1 MEEKILDNNILTTRK
16 EKERPSKN
24 LPEVIKSSF
33 ISTCSEGSMA
43 GRETYK
49 LMIEFIKKLKVLNR
63 EGKTKN
69 EFNSIIPALLREI
82 NQNICEIIDDNN
94 NTFAHLLVN
103 EENIDLL
110 KIVCDIYYL
119 LIKNKDEYYDWFL
132 KENNE
137 NLTILD
143 KASIKCNREM
153 LEYFYEII
161 SRTDGSKLKFN
172 IKKNNIFHFSA
183 KYNQYYSILFWYDKL
198 QPYFPHL
205 KLIDLSNLFDI
216 TPLHYAC
223 YHGSYNCVELLI
235 DLGADVN
242 AFDKDGKSVLT
253 YAVYSGDMRIV
264 KKLLIYG
271 ADKKIKD
278 ADGNSPYNYACEM
291 NKTQIVHLLKVNSC
305 LDKVNVISCCNVNNI
320 EIKQL
325 KGERNDFDLMI
336 YLLLYLIFIIIFSLR
351 FFFVSNYEELKI
363 SWLYIRIGLYCL
375 GLSSIFLVLSLMIFA
390 YFKCIT
396 KYPQYLFENKRNL
409 LVMYDNS
416 NNICVKC
423 IRIKN
428 PNTIHCAVCNLCVDD
443 WDHHCFWLNACIN
456 KNNIKQFVIFIIL
469 MVCLLFTN
477 LIFSICFLILF
488 FIEDDSK
495 RDIFIIN
502 IFSNINYEDYKGN
515 MLIWRLLYL
524 CFFSIYFLIFLF
536 LFFYNFSA
544 IILSSKNSKI
554 RKEEIAAN
562 SSYYSTNTNNDY
574 INKLIDSDID
584 KIGDDD

>member
-1 MEEKILDNNILTTRK
+1 MEEEQFGNNIITTRK
-16 EKERPSKN
+16 VKERSAKD
-24 LPEVIKSSF
+24 LPQVIKASF

-43 GRETYK
+43 GREAYK
-49 LMIEFIKKLKVLNR
+49 SMIDFIKKIKVLKR
-63 EGKTKN
+63 EGKTKDDLY
-69 EFNSIIPALLREI
+69 SIIPAMLREI
-82 NQNICEIIDDNN
+82 NQNICEIMDDNN

-110 KIVCDIYYL
+110 KLVCDIYYL
-119 LIKNKDEYYDWFL
+119 LIINKDEYYDWFL

-223 YHGSYNCVELLI
+223 YHGSINCVELLL

-242 AFDKDGKSVLT
+242 AIDKDGKSVLT

-271 ADKKIKD
+271 ADKTIKD
-278 ADGNSPYNYACEM
+278 VDGNSPYNFACEM
-291 NKTQIVHLLKVNSC
+291 NKSQIIHLLKVNSC
-305 LDKVNVISCCNVNNI
+305 LDKLKVISCCNVNNI

-325 KGERNDFDLMI
+325 KNQRNDFDLLI

-351 FFFVSNYEELKI
+351 FFFVSNYTNLE
-363 SWLYIRIGLYCL
+363 SSFYIYLGLYCFC
-375 GLSSIFLVLSLMIFA
+375 LSGIFLVLSLIIFA

-396 KYPQYLFENKRNL
+396 KYPQHLVKNKRNL
-409 LVMYDNS
+409 LLMYDNS
-416 NNICVKC
+416 SNICVKC
-423 IRIKN
+423 IRIKK
-428 PNTIHCAVCNLCVDD
+428 PNTIHCVVCDLCIDD

-456 KNNIKQFVIFIIL
+456 KNNIKKFVIFIIL

-488 FIEDDSK
+488 FVEEK
-495 RDIFIIN
+495 EENRVGFIIS
-502 IFSNINYEDYKGN
+502 IFSNLKYEECKEN
-515 MLIWRLLYL
+515 KIIWKVLYI
-524 CFFSIYFLIFLF
+524 CFFSVYFLIFLF
-536 LFFYNFSA
+536 LFLYNFSA
-544 IILSSKNSKI
+544 IILSSKDSKI
-554 RKEEIAAN
+554 RKEEIAAT
-562 SSYYSTNTNNDY
+562 SSYNTTNTNNDY
-574 INKLIDSDID
+574 YNKLIDSYID
-584 KIGDDD
+584 KNGDD

>member
-1 MEEKILDNNILTTRK
+1 MEEKQFDNDILTTRK
-16 EKERPSKN
+16 VKERSAKN
-24 LPEVIKSSF
+24 LPQVIKASF
-33 ISTCSEGSMA
+33 ISTCSEGSTA
-43 GRETYK
+43 GREAYK
-49 LMIEFIKKLKVLNR
+49 LMIDFIKKLKVLKR
-63 EGKTKN
+63 EGKSKDD
-69 EFNSIIPALLREI
+69 FYSLIPPLLREI

-119 LIKNKDEYYDWFL
+119 LIINKDEFYDWFL

-161 SRTDGSKLKFN
+161 SRTDGNKLKFN

-198 QPYFPHL
+198 QPCFPHL

-223 YHGSYNCVELLI
+223 YHGSINCVELLL

-242 AFDKDGKSVLT
+242 AIDKDGKSVLT
-253 YAVYSGDMRIV
+253 YAVYSGDMRII
-264 KKLLIYG
+264 KKLLIHG
-271 ADKKIKD
+271 ADKTIKD
-278 ADGNSPYNYACEM
+278 VDGNSPYSYAFEM
-291 NKTQIVHLLKVNSC
+291 NKRQIVHLLKVNNFM
-305 LDKVNVISCCNVNNI
+305 DKIKAISCCNVKNL

-325 KGERNDFDLMI
+325 KSERNDFDLMI

-351 FFFVSNYEELKI
+351 FFFSSNYEDLIE
-363 SWLYIRIGLYCL
+363 SWLYIKIGLYCFC
-375 GLSSIFLVLSLMIFA
+375 LSGIFLVLSLIIFT

-396 KYPQYLFENKRNL
+396 KYPQHLVKNKRNL
-409 LVMYDNS
+409 LIMYDNS

-423 IRIKN
+423 IRIKK
-428 PNTIHCAVCNLCVDD
+428 PNTIHCVVCDLCIDD

-456 KNNIKQFVIFIIL
+456 KNNIKKFVLFIIL

-488 FIEDDSK
+488 FVEEDNSK
-495 RDIFIIN
+495 RDTFVIN
-502 IFSNINYEDYKGN
+502 IFSNLNYDDYKNN
-515 MLIWRLLYL
+515 MFIWRFLYL
-524 CFFSIYFLIFLF
+524 CFFTLYFLLFLF
-536 LFFYNFSA
+536 LFFYNFSS

-554 RKEEIAAN
+554 RKEEIAAT
-562 SSYYSTNTNNDY
+562 SSYNTTNTNNDIY
-574 INKLIDSDID
+574 NQLIDSYID
-584 KIGDDD
+584 KSGED

>member
-1 MEEKILDNNILTTRK
+1 MEEKKFDNNILTARK
-16 EKERPSKN
+16 EKERTSKD

-63 EGKTKN
+63 EGKTKI
-69 EFNSIIPALLREI
+69 EFNSIIPPLLREI

-161 SRTDGSKLKFN
+161 SRTDGRKLKFN

-198 QPYFPHL
+198 EPYFPHL

-223 YHGSYNCVELLI
+223 YHGSINCVDLLI

-242 AFDKDGKSVLT
+242 ALDKDGKSVLT

-271 ADKKIKD
+271 ADKTIKD

-291 NKTQIVHLLKVNSC
+291 NKSQIVHLLKVNSW
-305 LDKVNVISCCNVNNI
+305 LDKVNVISCCNVENI

-325 KGERNDFDLMI
+325 KGERKDFDLMI

-351 FFFVSNYEELKI
+351 FFFVSNYEDLKI
-363 SWLYIRIGLYCL
+363 SWSYIRIGLYCL
-375 GLSSIFLVLSLMIFA
+375 GLSSIFLILSLMIFA

-396 KYPQYLFENKRNL
+396 KYPQHLFENKRNL
-409 LVMYDNS
+409 LIMYDNS

-428 PNTIHCAVCNLCVDD
+428 PNTIHCVVCNLCIDD

-456 KNNIKQFVIFIIL
+456 KKNIKQFVIFIIL
-469 MVCLLFTN
+469 MICLLFTN

-488 FIEDDSK
+488 FVEDENK
-495 RDIFIIN
+495 RDMFIIN
-502 IFSNINYEDYKGN
+502 IFSNLNNKDFKGN
-515 MLIWRLLYL
+515 IFIWRFLYL

-536 LFFYNFSA
+536 LFFYNFSV
-544 IILSSKNSKI
+544 IILSSKNAKI
-554 RKEEIAAN
+554 RKEEIAAT
-562 SSYYSTNTNNDY
+562 SSYNTTNTNNDY
-574 INKLIDSDID
+574 YNKLIDSDID
-584 KIGDDD
+584 RSGED

>member
-1 MEEKILDNNILTTRK
+1 MEEKQFDDNILTTRK
-16 EKERPSKN
+16 VKERSLKD
-24 LPEVIKSSF
+24 LPQVIKASF
-33 ISTCSEGSMA
+33 ISTCSDGSAA
-43 GRETYK
+43 GREAYK
-49 LMIEFIKKLKVLNR
+49 LMIDFIKKLKVLKK
-63 EGKTKN
+63 EGKTKDD
-69 EFNSIIPALLREI
+69 FYTIIPPLLREI
-82 NQNICEIIDDNN
+82 NRNICEIIDDNN

-103 EENIDLL
+103 EENIELL
-110 KIVCDIYYL
+110 KTVCDIYYL
-119 LIKNKDEYYDWFL
+119 LIINKDEFYDWFL

-183 KYNQYYSILFWYDKL
+183 KYNQYYSLLFWYDKL

-223 YHGSYNCVELLI
+223 YHGSINCVELLL

-242 AFDKDGKSVLT
+242 AVDKDGKSVLT

-271 ADKKIKD
+271 ADKTIKD
-278 ADGNSPYNYACEM
+278 ADGNNPYNYAYEM
-291 NKTQIVHLLKVNSC
+291 NKRQIVHLLKVNSC
-305 LDKVNVISCCNVNNI
+305 LDKLKAISCCNVNNI

-325 KGERNDFDLMI
+325 KSERNDFDLMI
-336 YLLLYLIFIIIFSLR
+336 YLLLYFIFIIIFSLR
-351 FFFVSNYEELKI
+351 FFFASNYKDLS
-363 SWLYIRIGLYCL
+363 SWLYIRIGLYCFF
-375 GLSSIFLVLSLMIFA
+375 LSAIFLVLSLIIFA
-390 YFKCIT
+390 YFKCIA
-396 KYPQYLFENKRNL
+396 KYPQHLVKNKRNL
-409 LVMYDNS
+409 LIMYDNS

-423 IRIKN
+423 IRIKK
-428 PNTIHCAVCNLCVDD
+428 PNTIHCVVCDLCIDN

-456 KNNIKQFVIFIIL
+456 KNNIKIFVLFIIL

-488 FIEDDSK
+488 LVEEDKSK

-502 IFSNINYEDYKGN
+502 IFSNLNYDDYKEN
-515 MLIWRLLYL
+515 MFIWRFLYL
-524 CFFSIYFLIFLF
+524 CFFSLYFLLFLF

-554 RKEEIAAN
+554 RKEEIAATS
-562 SSYYSTNTNNDY
+562 SSYTTNTNNDY
-574 INKLIDSDID
+574 YNKLIDSYID
-584 KIGDDD
+584 KSGDD

>member
-1 MEEKILDNNILTTRK
+1 MEEKQFDDNILTTRK
-16 EKERPSKN
+16 VKERSLKD
-24 LPEVIKSSF
+24 LPQVIKASF
-33 ISTCSEGSMA
+33 ISTCSDGSAA
-43 GRETYK
+43 GREAYK
-49 LMIEFIKKLKVLNR
+49 LMIDFIKKLKVLKK
-63 EGKTKN
+63 EGKTKDD
-69 EFNSIIPALLREI
+69 FYTIIPPLLREI
-82 NQNICEIIDDNN
+82 NRNICEIIDDNN

-119 LIKNKDEYYDWFL
+119 LIINKDEFYDWFL

-223 YHGSYNCVELLI
+223 YHGSINCVELLL

-242 AFDKDGKSVLT
+242 AVDKDGKSVLT

-264 KKLLIYG
+264 KKLLIHG
-271 ADKKIKD
+271 ADKAIKD
-278 ADGNSPYNYACEM
+278 VDGNSPYNFACEM
-291 NKTQIVHLLKVNSC
+291 NKRQIVHLLKVSSC
-305 LDKVNVISCCNVNNI
+305 LDKAKVISCCNVNNL

-325 KGERNDFDLMI
+325 KSKRNDFDLMI

-351 FFFVSNYEELKI
+351 FFFISNYADLKAN
-363 SWLYIRIGLYCL
+363 WLNIRIGLYCFC
-375 GLSSIFLVLSLMIFA
+375 LSGIFLVISLIIFA

-396 KYPQYLFENKRNL
+396 KYPQHLVKNKRNL
-409 LVMYDNS
+409 LIMYDNS

-423 IRIKN
+423 IRIKK
-428 PNTIHCAVCNLCVDD
+428 PNTIHCAVCDLCIDE

-456 KNNIKQFVIFIIL
+456 KNNIKKFVLFIIL
-469 MVCLLFTN
+469 MICFLFTN
-477 LIFSICFLILF
+477 LIFSICFLILVF
-488 FIEDDSK
+488 VDEEDSR

-502 IFSNINYEDYKGN
+502 IFSNLSLGENIF
-515 MLIWRLLYL
+515 IWRILYL
-524 CFFSIYFLIFLF
+524 CFFSLYFILFLF

-554 RKEEIAAN
+554 RKEEIAAT
-562 SSYYSTNTNNDY
+562 SSYNTSNTNNDY
-574 INKLIDSDID
+574 YNKLIDSYID
-584 KIGDDD
+584 KSGEGGED